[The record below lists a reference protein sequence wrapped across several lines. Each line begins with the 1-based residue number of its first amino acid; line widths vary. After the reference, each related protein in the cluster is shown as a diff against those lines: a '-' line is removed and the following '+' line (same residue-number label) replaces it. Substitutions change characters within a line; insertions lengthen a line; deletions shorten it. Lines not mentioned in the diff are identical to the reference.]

1 MKKII
6 FFTQNRWAF
15 GSVHNGLCKE
25 LYKFDLLCNIF
36 DWTRDYTKNEIDM
49 IADCYDLIVTNP
61 EFAGMLHF
69 EYGVPLDKMIAI
81 SHAQWDI
88 LYTRHKYGLEFL
100 KDLKNYSVISNI
112 LKIKSE
118 EFGCP
123 VVPEIVKYGIH
134 FDLFYSK
141 PSDRLVNV
149 GYAGIKKTYNFY
161 NQEIKRG
168 NLSDLAIKLAGLN
181 AVNNNNYNFLC
192 MPAYYKK
199 IDAVIMSSTEE
210 GGGLPM
216 LEGAAA
222 GKLCVGTPVGYF
234 EENID
239 GGIIVPIQ
247 SGDFVLQT
255 TKTLE
260 YYKNNSKEYRQK
272 CVDIQEYARYN
283 YDWSRVIDK
292 WVTLF
297 KENKQ

>member
-1 MKKII
+1 
-6 FFTQNRWAF
+6 
-15 GSVHNGLCKE
+15 
-25 LYKFDLLCNIF
+25 
-36 DWTRDYTKNEIDM
+36 
-49 IADCYDLIVTNP
+49 
-61 EFAGMLHF
+61 
-69 EYGVPLDKMIAI
+69 
-81 SHAQWDI
+81 
-88 LYTRHKYGLEFL
+88 
-100 KDLKNYSVISNI
+100 
-112 LKIKSE
+112 
-118 EFGCP
+118 
-123 VVPEIVKYGIH
+123 
-134 FDLFYSK
+134 
-141 PSDRLVNV
+141 
-149 GYAGIKKTYNFY
+149 
-161 NQEIKRG
+161 
-168 NLSDLAIKLAGLN
+168 
-181 AVNNNNYNFLC
+181 
-192 MPAYYKK
+192 
-199 IDAVIMSSTEE
+199 
-210 GGGLPM
+210 M